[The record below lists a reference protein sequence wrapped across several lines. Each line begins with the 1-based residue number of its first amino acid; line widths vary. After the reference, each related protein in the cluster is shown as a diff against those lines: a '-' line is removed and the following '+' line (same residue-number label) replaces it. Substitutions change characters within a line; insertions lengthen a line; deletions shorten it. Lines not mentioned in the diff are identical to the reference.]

1 MKSSAFK
8 TAGKIIGGVEDWV
21 AVISFMLMVV
31 VTIVIVLCR
40 YVFKV
45 EFMQGEEI
53 ARYVMIWCGYS
64 GAAYCF
70 RNHGHVGVVVFSEMF
85 PKAWY
90 PAIVKIRNI
99 LSAIVVAGLF
109 IFTVMCFEKY
119 LSSGQLTTATRIPI
133 AYVFVVIP
141 VSMAL
146 GVIHC
151 ITDVVCDFTCKTRTS
166 KEVTE

>member
-1 MKSSAFK
+1 
-8 TAGKIIGGVEDWV
+8 
-21 AVISFMLMVV
+21 MV
-31 VTIVIVLCR
+31 
-40 YVFKV
+40 
-45 EFMQGEEI
+45 
-53 ARYVMIWCGYS
+53 
-64 GAAYCF
+64 
-70 RNHGHVGVVVFSEMF
+70 
-85 PKAWY
+85 
-90 PAIVKIRNI
+90 
-99 LSAIVVAGLF
+99 GLF

-133 AYVFVVIP
+133 AYVFAVIP

>member
-1 MKSSAFK
+1 MKPSALK
-8 TAGKIIGGVEDWV
+8 TAGKIIGGVEDYV
-21 AVISFMLMVV
+21 AIISFLAMVV
-31 VTIVIVLCR
+31 VTIAIVLCR

-53 ARYVMIWCGYS
+53 ARYTMIWCGYS

-70 RNHGHVGVVVFSEMF
+70 RNHG
-85 PKAWY
+85 
-90 PAIVKIRNI
+90 IVKIRNI
-99 LSAIVVAGLF
+99 LSAIVVVGLF

-133 AYVFVVIP
+133 AYVFAVIP

-146 GVIHC
+146 GAIHAVA
-151 ITDVVCDFTCKTRTS
+151 DVVCDFTCKARTS

>member
-1 MKSSAFK
+1 MKPSALK
-8 TAGKIIGGVEDWV
+8 TAGKIIGGVEDYV
-21 AVISFMLMVV
+21 AIISFLAMVV
-31 VTIVIVLCR
+31 VTIAIVLCR

-53 ARYVMIWCGYS
+53 ARYTMIWCGYS

-99 LSAIVVAGLF
+99 LSTIVVVGLF

-133 AYVFVVIP
+133 AYVFAVIP

>member
-1 MKSSAFK
+1 MKPSALK
-8 TAGKIIGGVEDWV
+8 TAGKIIGGVEDYV

-40 YVFKV
+40 YVFKI

-85 PKAWY
+85 PKAWH

-99 LSAIVVAGLF
+99 LSTIVVAGLF

-133 AYVFVVIP
+133 AYVFAVIP
-141 VSMAL
+141 ASMAL